1 MTLWQADFYRRPL
14 QDEAGN
20 ELWEL
25 VMCDE
30 TGGFNAC
37 ALCPQ
42 AQVNSA
48 WLIDQLQQMAV
59 NGLPDKIQVFRPQSL
74 SLLDVAGQALGI
86 AIEPTRRT
94 PALKQI
100 LQLRAAKY
108 PTMAGYTGS
117 PYAPIALDSPP
128 PLPMPQELWGDQWR
142 FAAIAAADLEPAF
155 RDRPIPICQMP
166 SDLLP
171 VNQAIASTTMIPGVL
186 IDGGRQSMRLAQWLR
201 QVRPA
206 WLHYIPGGPD
216 GLILEAGLCDRWVLT
231 TFDYPEVTQA
241 AAIFRERQS
250 LSQGLHFLLVQ
261 PDNSGMTYSG
271 LWLLQDAT
279 DRQL

>member
-14 QDEAGN
+14 RDETGKD
-20 ELWEL
+20 LWEL
-25 VMCDE
+25 VVCDV
-30 TGGFNAC
+30 TGNFNAC

-48 WLIDQLQQMAV
+48 WLVEQLQQLAV
-59 NGLPDKIQVFRPQSL
+59 DGLPETIQVFRPQSL
-74 SLLDVAGQALGI
+74 SLLEAAGQTLGI
-86 AIEPTRRT
+86 VVEPTRHT

-108 PTMAGYTGS
+108 PTMAGYTGQ
-117 PYAPIALDSPP
+117 PYTAIALDSAPP
-128 PLPMPQELWGDQWR
+128 VPVPQELWGDQWR

-155 RDRPIPICQMP
+155 RDRPIPICEMP

-171 VNQAIASTTMIPGVL
+171 VNQAIASTVMIPGVV

-206 WLHYIPGGPD
+206 FLHYIPGSPD
-216 GLILEAGLCDRWVLT
+216 GLILEAGLCDRWVLA
-231 TFDYPEVTQA
+231 TFDDLEMSQSA
-241 AAIFRERQS
+241 ATFRERQS
-250 LSQGLHFLLVQ
+250 LSRGLHFLLVQ
-261 PDNSGMTYSG
+261 PDNSGMTYTG
-271 LWLLQDAT
+271 LWLLQDTTA
-279 DRQL
+279 RQT